1 MEWNRAKTILIISF
15 FCLNI
20 LLAYQL
26 LMNENNMAGSDFEME
41 LTEETHQ
48 LLRNMGIRLEQ
59 VIPIERPALKEIT
72 VQFQS
77 RHDEESIV
85 RLDSPVANNILINKA
100 QLEDVL
106 AEQIPHAEE
115 YVLDPILSQ
124 EDRFVLNQLHEGLPM
139 FDVTLNLYIEN
150 NFIHAYSQ
158 NFVNVDEAEDDNKDQ
173 RILSAYAA
181 IGFLA
186 ENYLQV
192 GSVIQ
197 DISLGYHGQVFN
209 AELQVFAPKWRVA
222 LEGGEIYFVNGINGA
237 VETP

>member
-26 LMNENNMAGSDFEME
+26 LMNENNMAGTDFETE

-48 LLRNMGIRLEQ
+48 LLRSMGIRLEQ
-59 VIPIERPALKEIT
+59 VIPTERPALREIT

-85 RLDSPVANNILINKA
+85 RLNSPVANNILINRA

-106 AEQIPHAEE
+106 AEQIPNAEV
-115 YVLDPILSQ
+115 YVLDPVLSQ
-124 EDRFVLNQLHEGLPM
+124 QDRIVLNQVYEGMPM
-139 FDVTLNLYIEN
+139 FDVKLNLYIED
-150 NFIHAYSQ
+150 NFIYAYSQ
-158 NFVNVDEAEDDNKDQ
+158 NFVKVDEAEDDKDQ

-186 ENYLQV
+186 ENHLQMD
-192 GSVIQ
+192 SVIQ
-197 DISLGYHGQVFN
+197 AITLGYHGQVFN
-209 AELQVFAPKWRVA
+209 AELQVFAPKWRIA
-222 LEGGEIYFVNGINGA
+222 LDNGDIYFINGINGA
-237 VETP
+237 VESP